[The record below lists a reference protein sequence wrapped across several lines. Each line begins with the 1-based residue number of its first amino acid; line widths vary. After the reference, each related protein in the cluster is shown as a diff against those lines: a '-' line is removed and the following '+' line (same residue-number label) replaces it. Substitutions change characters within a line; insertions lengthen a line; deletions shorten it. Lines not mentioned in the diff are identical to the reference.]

1 MNSITVFLDEL
12 RDYEVEKDEKETYL
26 KEEFSR
32 LISEKYN
39 GDFPTFMKKEVLA
52 ERRHQERLLAAANIS
67 VLVAECQSEPQR
79 QSESN
84 ASNAMRK

>member
-39 GDFPTFMKKEVLA
+39 GDFPTFMKKEVLN
-52 ERRHQERLLAAANIS
+52 EDYGDLRSEVERLHKSI
-67 VLVAECQSEPQR
+67 V
-79 QSESN
+79 
-84 ASNAMRK
+84 